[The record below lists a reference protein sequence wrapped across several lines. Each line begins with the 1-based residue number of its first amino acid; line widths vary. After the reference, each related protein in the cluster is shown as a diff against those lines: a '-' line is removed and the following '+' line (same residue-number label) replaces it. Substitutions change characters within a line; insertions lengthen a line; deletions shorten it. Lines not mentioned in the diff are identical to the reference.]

1 MKRIVGLVVINI
13 ILIVVLKLTTPY
25 FLTVDNILV
34 LVNNLALE
42 AIVLGGYTLL
52 LISGHFDLSVDGIV
66 ALTGITVGLLMV
78 NGIAWPLAIFI
89 ALCVAALVGVING
102 FVVVKIGI
110 NGLIATL
117 TTWWICIGVTYGMT
131 RAIAPFGFPEVFQAI
146 GQTKF
151 LGFRTAVLVAIIVI
165 VILSIILHFH
175 KTGAHIYAV
184 GDNKQSSAMMGINAT
199 KLGIKLYVLVALL
212 AGFVAILLTSRN
224 NAASPMAVDGMA
236 LRVIAAVVIGGGN
249 LSGGKGTIIG
259 GLLGLCIMGILGNA
273 IIQWGI
279 SPYWQKSLL
288 GGVLLAAVLSERLKL
303 ITRSVRNV

>member
-78 NGIAWPLAIFI
+78 NGMAWPLAIFL
-89 ALCVAALVGVING
+89 ALCVATLVGIING
-102 FVVVKIGI
+102 FVVVKMKV

-117 TTWWICIGVTYGMT
+117 TTWWICLGITFGMT
-131 RAIAPFGFPEVFQAI
+131 RAIAPFGFPELFQAL

-151 LGFRTAVLVAIIVI
+151 LGLRTAVLFAIIVI
-165 VILSIILHFH
+165 VVLSIILHFH

-288 GGVLLAAVLSERLKL
+288 GGVLLVAVLSERLKL
-303 ITRSVRNV
+303 ITRSV

>member
-13 ILIVVLKLTTPY
+13 ILIVILKLTTSY

-66 ALTGITVGLLMV
+66 ALTGISVGLLLV
-78 NGIAWPLAIFI
+78 NGVAWPLAIFI
-89 ALCVAALVGVING
+89 ALCMAALVGVING

-165 VILSIILHFH
+165 VVLSIILHFH

-199 KLGIKLYVLVALL
+199 KLGIKLYVLVAIL

-288 GGVLLAAVLSERLKL
+288 GGVLLVAVLSERLKL
-303 ITRSVRNV
+303 ITRSV

>member
-66 ALTGITVGLLMV
+66 ALTGISVGLLLV
-78 NGIAWPLAIFI
+78 NGVAWPLAIFI
-89 ALCVAALVGVING
+89 ALCMAALVGVING

-165 VILSIILHFH
+165 VVLSIILHFH

-199 KLGIKLYVLVALL
+199 KLGIKLYVLVAIL

-288 GGVLLAAVLSERLKL
+288 GGVLLVAVLSERLKL
-303 ITRSVRNV
+303 ITRSV

>member
-13 ILIVVLKLTTPY
+13 ILIVILKLTTSY

-66 ALTGITVGLLMV
+66 ALTGISVGLLLV
-78 NGIAWPLAIFI
+78 NGVAWPLAIFI
-89 ALCVAALVGVING
+89 ALCMAALVGVING

-165 VILSIILHFH
+165 VVLSIILHFH

-199 KLGIKLYVLVALL
+199 KLGIKLYVLVAIL

-259 GLLGLCIMGILGNA
+259 GLLGLCIMGILSNA
-273 IIQWGI
+273 IIQRGV

-288 GGVLLAAVLSERLKL
+288 GGVLLVAVLSERLKF
-303 ITRSVRNV
+303 ITRST

>member
-13 ILIVVLKLTTPY
+13 ILIVVLKLTTSY

-66 ALTGITVGLLMV
+66 ALTGISVGLLLV
-78 NGIAWPLAIFI
+78 NGVAWPLAIFI
-89 ALCVAALVGVING
+89 ALCMAALVGVING

-165 VILSIILHFH
+165 VVLSIILHFH

-199 KLGIKLYVLVALL
+199 KLGIKLYVLVAIL

-288 GGVLLAAVLSERLKL
+288 GGVLLVAVLSERLKL
-303 ITRSVRNV
+303 ITRSV

>member
-13 ILIVVLKLTTPY
+13 ILIVILKLTTSY

-52 LISGHFDLSVDGIV
+52 LIAGYFDLSVDGIV
-66 ALTGITVGLLMV
+66 ALTGVTAGLLMA
-78 NGIAWPLAIFI
+78 NGVMWLLAVFI
-89 ALCVAALVGVING
+89 ALCVAALVGIING
-102 FVVVKIGI
+102 FIVVKIGI

-117 TTWWICIGVTYGMT
+117 TTWWICIGITYGMT
-131 RAIAPFGFPEVFQAI
+131 RAIAPYGFSELFQAI

-151 LGFRTAVLVAIIVI
+151 FGFRTAVLFAIIVI
-165 VILSIILHFH
+165 AVLSIILHFH

-184 GDNKQSSAMMGINAT
+184 GDNKQSSIMMGINAT
-199 KLGIKLYVLVALL
+199 KLGIELYVLVAIL
-212 AGFVAILLTSRN
+212 AGLVAILLTSRN

-259 GLLGLCIMGILGNA
+259 GLLGLCIMGILSNA
-273 IIQWGI
+273 IIQWGV

-288 GGVLLAAVLSERLKL
+288 GGVLLVAVLSERLKF
-303 ITRSVRNV
+303 TRSV